1 MTSAF
6 YSLTFPFYNK
16 DNTLTTKQKINL
28 INKLFLINFYQ
39 EINLRIERFF
49 YLLNI
54 YYIENLFS
62 TIFRIYRNIGL
73 LFDLVLINPLYLLKI
88 TLFKNYSLFGLV
100 QFKTIIH
107 TPLYLYCI
115 ISPFNHFKQL
125 VLIPEIPQFLNR
137 FGGQNVC

>member
-16 DNTLTTKQKINL
+16 YNQLVIKQKKYF

-39 EINLRIERFF
+39 IINLRIERFF

-73 LFDLVLINPLYLLKI
+73 LLDLLLTNPLYLLKI
-88 TLFKNYSLFGLV
+88 TCFKNYSLFSLV
-100 QFKTIIH
+100 QYKTIIRIPFH
-107 TPLYLYCI
+107 LYFI
-115 ISPFNHFKQL
+115 ISPFNHFKQH
-125 VLIPEIPQFLNR
+125 VFIPEMPQSLNR